1 MSSPRERQLRRCFI
15 SVRSGPEAVADK
27 KGGGVRGGFLVMVG
41 FISLGIGASMYYGEL
56 GFGSLTKGSSAVQQ
70 SGSPWA
76 YLPIGLGVL
85 LMISGLVLAILD
97 RRAA

>member
-1 MSSPRERQLRRCFI
+1 M
-15 SVRSGPEAVADK
+15 GDK
-27 KGGGVRGGFLVMVG
+27 SGGGVRGGFLVIAG
-41 FISLGIGASMYYGEL
+41 FISLGIGASLYYGEM
-56 GFGSLTKGSSAVQQ
+56 GFGSLTKSSGAAQ

-76 YLPIGLGVL
+76 YIPIGLGVV